1 MQIKYL
7 FAIRIHEPDG
17 GVAQLV
23 RAPACHAGGRE
34 FEPRHSRHK
43 KSRRKTVF
51 FVLKIRKV
59 RRSDLGRELE
69 DKKHRCSGVF
79 YRKRRSFLIEQ

>member
-7 FAIRIHEPDG
+7 FAIKIHEPDG

-51 FVLKIRKV
+51 FVLRIRNCRFQNFLFVFNKKYVKTKIKRK
-59 RRSDLGRELE
+59 GR
-69 DKKHRCSGVF
+69 
-79 YRKRRSFLIEQ
+79 Q